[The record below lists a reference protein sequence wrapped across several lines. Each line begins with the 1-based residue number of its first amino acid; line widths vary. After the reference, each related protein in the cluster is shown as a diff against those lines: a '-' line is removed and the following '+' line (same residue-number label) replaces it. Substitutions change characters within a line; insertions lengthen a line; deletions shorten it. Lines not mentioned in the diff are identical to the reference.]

1 MKWFMTWFFN
11 LLYHSFA
18 WSYDL
23 VASVVSGGRWQ
34 EWVRSV
40 VPLVRGEQV
49 LELGVGTGTLQAALL
64 TAGFQTYGLDESRQM
79 LRIDKKRLRINPN
92 SRLIRG
98 RAEALPLATGS
109 MDTIVATFPSEYIF
123 QAETLRSCR
132 RILRPGGRLVVLL
145 GVDVGGNQL
154 QNRLL
159 KVLYRV
165 TGQGTPDVG
174 RLENSLSGLTQYG
187 FNATLTQIR
196 YQEDILTITCCCL
209 TIRLSL

>member
-1 MKWFMTWFFN
+1 MKWFMTWFFK

-79 LRIDKKRLRINPN
+79 LRIDKKRLIINPN

-145 GVDVGGNQL
+145 GVDVGGNQM

-165 TGQGTPDVG
+165 TGQGTPDVR
-174 RLENSLSGLTQYG
+174 RLENNLSGLTQYG

-196 YQEDILTITCCCL
+196 YQEDILTI
-209 TIRLSL
+209 IVAV

>member
-1 MKWFMTWFFN
+1 MIWW
-11 LLYHSFA
+11 HQ
-18 WSYDL
+18 SYP
-23 VASVVSGGRWQ
+23 AGAGRSGF
-34 EWVRSV
+34 RSV

-79 LRIDKKRLRINPN
+79 LRIDKKRLIINPN

-196 YQEDILTITCCCL
+196 YQEDILTIL
-209 TIRLSL
+209 VAV